1 MGYCISVCIE
11 KGGVGKTV
19 TVCNLAALMARRM
32 LTVDVHRVNTIRLQG
47 DLKLK
52 KDQLE
57 TELKNVEV
65 EVAKRREA

>member
-1 MGYCISVCIE
+1 MKELENKVPTE
-11 KGGVGKTV
+11 KD
-19 TVCNLAALMARRM
+19 LAALMARRM
-32 LTVDVHRVNTIRLQG
+32 LTVDVHSVSTIRLQG